1 MPRLS
6 IPPFRTEPIPLHCEH
21 ATIRRSPH
29 LLHIPSDLLWEEA
42 MNPSTLG
49 AAMVAPSSR
58 APTTKPAISL
68 PVRPSISPL
77 SALSLSCCTVGRGTE
92 LLGGEPARGRERLT
106 LRVGGGRG
114 QPCQPAVTQCRTPPN
129 CRLEDEAVDRGSGS
143 VGLVKITS

>member
-1 MPRLS
+1 MAGKGPSLGGGNESVDLGSSDGGAEQQGTHHEAGDLAARQTFHLS
-6 IPPFRTEPIPLHCEH
+6 SMC
-21 ATIRRSPH
+21 
-29 LLHIPSDLLWEEA
+29 
-42 MNPSTLG
+42 
-49 AAMVAPSSR
+49 
-58 APTTKPAISL
+58 SL
-68 PVRPSISPL
+68 P
-77 SALSLSCCTVGRGTE
+77 LSCCTVGRGTE